1 MVLPGISHAET
12 EERSVSKS
20 GSGGLRALK
29 KAPKV
34 AIPHLTAILV
44 SLTMAIPVYLVIV
57 NSLKTKAQ
65 ASSMGVDLPTS
76 LNWQN
81 FATVIERGKLVGA
94 FANSM
99 LYAVTATLIGTTVAA
114 LAAYVLSRNRTR
126 LNRAIYF
133 LIIMGI
139 AMPTNFVT
147 LTKVMQITHLIN
159 TQLGIILLYASTQIP
174 FSVFLIYA
182 FVGTIPR
189 ELDEAAIIDG
199 CSPIRLFFAVIYPLL
214 TPVLVTAGVLNL
226 LGIWNEFLLPL
237 YYLNRSTSWPMTL
250 AIYNFFGQ
258 HQSDWS
264 LVSADV
270 VLTIVPVIII
280 YLLAQRFILSGMTA
294 GAVKG

>member
-1 MVLPGISHAET
+1 MVVPQMSRPGAEGLDIAST
-12 EERSVSKS
+12 R
-20 GSGGLRALK
+20 SGGNAVLK
-29 KAPKV
+29 KAPKKV
-34 AIPHLTAILV
+34 LLHLAAILV
-44 SLTMAIPVYLVIV
+44 SLAMAIPVYLVIV

-65 ASSMGVDLPTS
+65 ASSMGIGLPTS
-76 LNWQN
+76 LNWAN
-81 FATVIERGKLVGA
+81 FATVIERGKLIGA

-99 LYAVTATLIGTTVAA
+99 LYAVAATILGTTLAA

-159 TQLGIILLYASTQIP
+159 TQLGIILLYSAMQIP

-182 FVGTIPR
+182 FVETLPR

-199 CSPIRLFFAVIYPLL
+199 CSPLRLFFFVIYPLL

-226 LGIWNEFLLPL
+226 LNIWNEFLLPL

-270 VLTIVPVIII
+270 VLTILPVIII